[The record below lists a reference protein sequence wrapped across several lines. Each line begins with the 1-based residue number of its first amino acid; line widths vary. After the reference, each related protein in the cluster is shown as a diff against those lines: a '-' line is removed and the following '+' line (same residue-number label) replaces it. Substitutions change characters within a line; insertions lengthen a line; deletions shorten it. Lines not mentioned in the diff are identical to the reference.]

1 MSTAIVQAGPAVR
14 PARPAL
20 RVVPALAPVAP
31 VTRPAPPLRL
41 TPRGRLVVRS
51 LVVLLGL
58 LVTAAVVLGAS
69 RSAKADAD
77 AHPVEIGY
85 HVVLPGETGERRRRP
100 MERVGPDHFTG
111 GGVHQPDCDD
121 HLAVSRDHRTMHE
134 VAHVQSSTQPTFL
147 RPRRLALPPFDGPDD
162 PDAGKGRQGTHQG
175 LRQPDGKST

>member
-1 MSTAIVQAGPAVR
+1 MSTAIIQAGPAVR

-58 LVTAAVVLGAS
+58 LVTAAVVLGAG

-85 HVVLPGETGERRRRP
+85 HVVLPGETLWQIAG
-100 MERVGPDHFTG
+100 
-111 GGVHQPDCDD
+111 
-121 HLAVSRDHRTMHE
+121 E
-134 VAHVQSSTQPTFL
+134 VA
-147 RPRRLALPPFDGPDD
+147 PRADRRDTVARIVELNALGSEALA
-162 PDAGKGRQGTHQG
+162 AGDRIAVPVRG
-175 LRQPDGKST
+175 